1 VTVTI
6 VRTNIEK
13 RTSSPRDVVQVM
25 AAMFNVDPTLSGK
38 ELSERLG
45 LSVSRLARLFKGQMG
60 VSMVE
65 YRNRL
70 RFKRLF
76 ALLAVDD
83 GRRPTLRQAVRE
95 AGFGSYAHFHRL
107 FRARWHTGPRQG
119 FRNGVALSAEPSAPG
134 GDFWPA
140 GSEQPLEIRLRLV
153 PSVKTG
159 NA

>member
-1 VTVTI
+1 

-13 RTSSPRDVVQVM
+13 GTSSPRDVVQVM

-119 FRNGVALSAEPSAPG
+119 FRNGVALSAATS
-134 GDFWPA
+134 GDPEFWPA
-140 GSEQPLEIRLRLV
+140 GSEQPMEIRLRLV
-153 PSVKTG
+153 SSVKTG